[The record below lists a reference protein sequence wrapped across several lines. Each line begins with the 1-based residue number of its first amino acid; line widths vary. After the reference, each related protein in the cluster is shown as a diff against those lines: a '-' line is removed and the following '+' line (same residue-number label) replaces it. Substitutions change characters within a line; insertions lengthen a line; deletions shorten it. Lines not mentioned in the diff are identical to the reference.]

1 MYFYAIIAIEKY
13 SPQDATTNPSLI
25 LAAASMPN
33 YKHLV
38 DDAILYGKKQ
48 SKYKNWNFCY
58 FFNYSLNELSVF

>member
-48 SKYKNWNFCY
+48 SKYKN
-58 FFNYSLNELSVF
+58 